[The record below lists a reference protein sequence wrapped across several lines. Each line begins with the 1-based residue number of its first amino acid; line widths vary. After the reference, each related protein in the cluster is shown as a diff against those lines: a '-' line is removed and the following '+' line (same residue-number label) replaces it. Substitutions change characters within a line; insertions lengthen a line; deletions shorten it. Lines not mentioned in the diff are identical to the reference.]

1 MNRAVACIL
10 AVSFFVSCNPKVEQ
24 QAPDVVV
31 EEAEVP
37 SFFPVTNY
45 LYGQIEEIKKGG
57 VNPMKIDSTLGKA
70 DTSWMKI
77 EDLANAFKEFLT
89 PTIDHNNLVD
99 LYTESKFEDKSL
111 DAYTFTYVA
120 KGALPDSISLQ
131 RWDVHVSPASSTVKR
146 IFLVKKINAEKELQ
160 LTWQSGQWCK
170 IVSIA
175 TDAQGQQS
183 VASVQTIKW
192 KFD

>member
-1 MNRAVACIL
+1 MNRVLACIL
-10 AVSFFVSCNPKVEQ
+10 AAIIISSCKPKVEQ
-24 QAPDVVV
+24 QTPNVVTEEVEAPN
-31 EEAEVP
+31 
-37 SFFPVTNY
+37 FFPVTNY
-45 LYGQIEEIKKGG
+45 LYGQIEGIKQSG
-57 VNPMKIDSTLGKA
+57 VNPIKIDSSLGKT
-70 DTSWMKI
+70 DTAWLKI
-77 EDLANAFKEFLT
+77 EDLKTAFQEFLT
-89 PTIDHNNLVD
+89 PNIDHDNLVD

-111 DAYTFTYVA
+111 DAYTFTYIA

-146 IFLVKKINAEKELQ
+146 IYLVKKINAQKELQ

-170 IVSIA
+170 IVSIV